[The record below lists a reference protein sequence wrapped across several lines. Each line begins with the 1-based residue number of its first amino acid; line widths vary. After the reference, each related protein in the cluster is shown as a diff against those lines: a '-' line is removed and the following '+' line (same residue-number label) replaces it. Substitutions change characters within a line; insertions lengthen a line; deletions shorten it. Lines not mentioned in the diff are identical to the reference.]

1 MAIPL
6 LVPILTAAGGAI
18 VGALSRQPEVNR
30 LKKQVKT
37 LQAEVERLHK
47 LIDEQDRQ
55 IKSLKMQVSGLK
67 GYQRIQALGRTKG
80 AVMQQYAFKEY
91 IDLCCEQAK
100 DKIITEKEKTFFN
113 IYENMINGIEV
124 NVEAKVFLKEYL
136 FNRYGHQIEK
146 LITLDLYEIINRLE
160 GTEVA

>member
-67 GYQRIQALGRTKG
+67 GYQRTQALGRTKG

-113 IYENMINGIEV
+113 IYENMINGIKV

-160 GTEVA
+160 VTEVA